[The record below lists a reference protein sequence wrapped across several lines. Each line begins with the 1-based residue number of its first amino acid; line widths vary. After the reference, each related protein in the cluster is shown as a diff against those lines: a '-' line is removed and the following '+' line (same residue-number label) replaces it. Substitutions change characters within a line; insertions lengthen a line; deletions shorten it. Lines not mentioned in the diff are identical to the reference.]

1 MESAAV
7 SVRVRALEVGPFI
20 DRPAFSVPV
29 IQLCVDATAA
39 PTGMQCEPR
48 LLSAWQSLR
57 YLNLLPHPCPPPAL
71 AQVMKPTAADVVCL
85 CSLLRGAGATSE
97 SKKGQWWKAAGQL
110 ASSTNVAPDQQRTLA
125 QLLVLREHK
134 WDAAAAAAAA
144 AELDARKKAEE
155 VAAALEAANLQRQAQ
170 EEAAARAAADV
181 ARAEEQ
187 VKAAAAR
194 LAELEKQQA
203 EATAAAAR
211 ARQVAQRAEA
221 AAEAAAERRAQE
233 DRAATAARRAAAD
246 AQAAAARA
254 QQVAADA
261 RAGGGGGGDEENN
274 RHWHVAWASTAAQLP
289 GTYTALELV
298 AWIYQNPLLALE
310 LQASGGG
317 LDSLLGACCMWRM
330 PWHSLSACPTGL
342 GFPATRLRPPA
353 RLPACFIPSFTRLKN
368 AN

>member
-1 MESAAV
+1 MWSVIAAHLV
-7 SVRVRALEVGPFI
+7 I
-20 DRPAFSVPV
+20 RPPS
-29 IQLCVDATAA
+29 
-39 PTGMQCEPR
+39 R
-48 LLSAWQSLR
+48 
-57 YLNLLPHPCPPPAL
+57 L

-85 CSLLRGAGATSE
+85 CSLLRGAGAASE

-110 ASSTNVAPDQQRTLA
+110 ASSTNVAPEQQRALA

-134 WDAAAAAAAA
+134 WDAAAAAASV

-155 VAAALEAANLQRQAQ
+155 AAAALEAANLQRQAQ

-254 QQVAADA
+254 QQEAADA

-310 LQASGGG
+310 LQASAAAWVRCW
-317 LDSLLGACCMWRM
+317 LPL
-330 PWHSLSACPTGL
+330 HSWSACSIAWL
-342 GFPATRLRPPA
+342 VLQLASA
-353 RLPACFIPSFTRLKN
+353 RLLACLLHSFFHLFTKN
-368 AN
+368 ACLPPCMPAPSSNSAGVQGGRGGRHLAAGAGPGGRAAGRGAAAAARAGGAGTAHGWTAGKRV